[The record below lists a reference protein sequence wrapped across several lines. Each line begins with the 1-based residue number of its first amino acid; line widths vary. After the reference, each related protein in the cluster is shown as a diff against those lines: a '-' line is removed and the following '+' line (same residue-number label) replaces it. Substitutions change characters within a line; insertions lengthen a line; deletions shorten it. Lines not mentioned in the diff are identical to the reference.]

1 MAQNHIDTL
10 KKLRAKVVEQRRA
23 MALRQSGASQ
33 NESVE
38 HMTNL
43 QVAIESIDRA
53 IADERL
59 MVELEENAA
68 QAS

>member
-10 KKLRAKVVEQRRA
+10 KKLRGKVVEQRRA
-23 MALRQSGASQ
+23 MALRQSGSSQ

-53 IADERL
+53 IADEHKL
-59 MVELEENAA
+59 AQLEEAA
-68 QAS
+68 APLA